1 MSNQTG
7 HWGLIGLLFAA
18 ASAPATA
25 ATVSSDFSVGR
36 DDWTVVTFGDNG
48 QPDFTT
54 FVSSGGVPEAV
65 AAGGDPGGFI
75 RTADPDSGWTYF
87 AAPVKY
93 RGDQIDKFGG
103 TLSFSLQ
110 HALNGGSL
118 IGNPPHVVLKSGGL
132 ILVADA
138 GDPPALTPA
147 WARYNVSLTSG
158 SWRIGTLNGA
168 LAGDDDIQQ
177 MLGNLDGLFLAGEF
191 VTPVVETNGLDSVNF
206 APVPLPAAVW
216 GMLGA
221 LGALGLRGRR
231 HAGQA

>member
-1 MSNQTG
+1 MNKTTT
-7 HWGLIGLLFAA
+7 WGLAGLLFAA
-18 ASAPATA
+18 VSAPAA
-25 ATVSSDFSVGR
+25 AAAVSSDFSLGT
-36 DDWTVVTFGDNG
+36 DDWTVTTFGDNG
-48 QPDFTT
+48 LPDFAT
-54 FVSSGGVPEAV
+54 VISSGAIPEAL

-75 RTADPDSGWTYF
+75 RTGDPDEGWTYF
-87 AAPVKY
+87 VAPEKY
-93 RGDQIDKFGG
+93 RGDQRDKFGG

-110 HALNGGSL
+110 HAMNGGSL
-118 IGNPPHVVLKSGGL
+118 FGNPPHVVLKSGGL

-147 WARYNVSLTSG
+147 WSRYSVSLTSG

-177 MLGNLDGLFLAGEF
+177 ILGNLDGLFLAGEF
-191 VTPVVETNGLDSVNF
+191 VTPVVETNGLDSVNL

-221 LGALGLRGRR
+221 LGVLGLRGRR
-231 HAGQA
+231 HADQA